1 MTYSFTA
8 REKQHTETLD
18 KLDLESLFS
27 FFKKVKKKT
36 AEEQGEKTAS
46 SKCFRE
52 AGVCSQRISLE
63 TTEWFHMSFSY
74 ELRSGEDSLEREKQ
88 KRDS

>member
-1 MTYSFTA
+1 MYSFTA

-18 KLDLESLFS
+18 KLDLESLF
-27 FFKKVKKKT
+27 KKKKGKKNP

-52 AGVCSQRISLE
+52 AGVCSQRIRLGDQR
-63 TTEWFHMSFSY
+63 MVSY
-74 ELRSGEDSLEREKQ
+74 ELFI
-88 KRDS
+88 